1 MPREYAL
8 HPAAGATHQIDYR
21 AELNDQQ
28 YAAVTAPPGQSLV
41 IAGAGSGKTRTLTYR
56 VAYLLDNG
64 IAPEN
69 ILLLTF
75 TNKAAR
81 EMLDRVQSLLPV
93 ETQRL
98 WGGTFH
104 SIGNRLLRKHADRVG
119 LRPGFSI
126 MDREDQKDLMETV
139 LAGSGLDTTQYRFP
153 KPEVLGEIFS
163 LADNTGDGLAKV
175 VEERYPYFEP
185 VLEGILKMRALYNAK
200 KLETNN
206 VDFDDLLTLSL
217 RLIKDHEDLRERYR
231 RQFQFILVDEFQDT
245 NALQSD
251 LVELLAGPEGNL
263 MVVGDD
269 AQSIYSWR
277 GANLKNILEFP
288 QRHPRAAVYKIEVN
302 YRSVPEVLAL
312 ANAAIARNRGQF
324 TKVLSAARAGKGLLP
339 ALVPLDNP
347 SAQASFV
354 AQRILEL
361 RDEGVELNE
370 IAVIYRAH
378 FHSLEI
384 QMELTNRGIPFA
396 ITSGL
401 RFFEQAHVKDVAAFM
416 KFAVNRS
423 DELSFMRLV
432 RLIPGVGS
440 ASAAKLWDGWMRS
453 QSGIRFQ
460 PSESEAERAG
470 SPHHFSEH
478 LLRLKVPRKAVKVW
492 EQTCYTLDELLDAEG
507 KPQPPAVM
515 IRSIMEGV
523 YEDYMR
529 VKFKNYEQ
537 RRQDLEQ
544 LDNYSARFQDAGEF
558 LSQLALV
565 SGVDTDERPDT
576 GAQDRESVTLTTAH
590 QAKGL
595 EWSAVFAVWLAEG
608 MFPNGRV
615 RESGGAE
622 GLEEERRLFYVTL
635 TRAKDELYLTYPAMF
650 FQARDGNVLQRPSEF
665 LADLPQDLMEKW
677 NVRNVF
683 A

>member
-1 MPREYAL
+1 MSRDYTL
-8 HPAAGATHQIDYR
+8 HTTAGSAQRINYR

-28 YAAVTAPPGQSLV
+28 FAAVTSPPGQALV

-64 IAPEN
+64 IPPSN

-81 EMLDRVQSLLPV
+81 EMLDRVRNLVPV
-93 ETQRL
+93 ETNRL

-119 LRPGFSI
+119 LKQGFSI
-126 MDREDQKDLMETV
+126 MDREDQKDLMDTV
-139 LAGSGLDTTQYRFP
+139 VSGGGIDTTTYRFP

-163 LADNTGDGLAKV
+163 LADNTGKSLDAIL
-175 VEERYPYFEP
+175 ESRYPYFQP
-185 VLEGILKMRALYNAK
+185 VADGIRTVREKYTAK

-206 VDFDDLLTLSL
+206 VDFDDLLTLAL
-217 RLIKDHEDLRERYR
+217 KLLRENPDLLEHYR
-231 RQFQFILVDEFQDT
+231 RMFQFILVDEYQDT
-245 NALQSD
+245 NTLQCALID
-251 LVELLAGPEGNL
+251 LLSGEGGNL

-277 GANLKNILEFP
+277 GANVKNILEFP
-288 QRHPRAAVYKIEVN
+288 KRYPQARVHKIEVN
-302 YRSVPEVLAL
+302 YRSVPEILTL
-312 ANAAIARNRGQF
+312 ANQAISGNKDQF
-324 TKVLSAARAGKGLLP
+324 RKALQPHREGKGTLP
-339 ALVPLDNP
+339 ALVPLDNG
-347 SAQASFV
+347 SSQAAFV

-361 RDEGVELNE
+361 RDEGVDLNE

-384 QMELTNRGIPFA
+384 QMELTNRGIPFQ

-416 KFAVNRS
+416 KFAANRI
-423 DELSFMRLV
+423 DEVSFMRMV
-432 RLIPGVGS
+432 RLVPGVGS
-440 ASAAKLWDGWMRS
+440 ASAGKMWELWLQG
-453 QSGIRFQ
+453 GAALG
-460 PSESEAERAG
+460 ELTHEAFARA
-470 SPHHFSEH
+470 
-478 LLRLKVPRKAVKVW
+478 LLAIKVPKKAAKTW
-492 EQTCYTLDELLDAEG
+492 EQTAYTLSELIGPDG
-507 KPQPPAVM
+507 KLAAPHAM

-529 VKFKNYEQ
+529 AKFKNSDQ
-537 RRQDLEQ
+537 RKQDIEQ
-544 LDNYSARFQDAGEF
+544 LGNYSARFTDVQEF

-565 SGVDTDERPDT
+565 SGVDTDERPAASPDT
-576 GAQDRESVTLTTAH
+576 EAVTLTTAH

-595 EWSAVFAVWLAEG
+595 EWHAVFAVWLADG
-608 MFPNGRV
+608 MFPNNRV
-615 RESGGAE
+615 IEEGGEE
-622 GLEEERRLFYVTL
+622 GLEEERRLFYVTV
-635 TRAKDELYLTYPAMF
+635 TRAKDELYLSYPVINY
-650 FQARDGNVLQRPSEF
+650 QARDGEVLQRPSRF
-665 LADLPQDLMEKW
+665 LQELPPNLMEKW
-677 NVRNVF
+677 NVRSVF

>member
-1 MPREYAL
+1 MSRDYAL
-8 HPAAGATHQIDYR
+8 HPASGSAHRIDYR
-21 AELNDQQ
+21 AELNEQQ
-28 YAAVTAPPGQSLV
+28 FEAVTAPPGQSLV

-56 VAYLLDNG
+56 VAFLLDNG

-93 ETQRL
+93 ETSRL

-104 SIGNRLLRKHADRVG
+104 SIGNRILRKHADRAG

-126 MDREDQKDLMETV
+126 MDREDQKDLLDAV
-139 LAGSGLDTTQYRFP
+139 LASSGLDTTQYRFP

-163 LADNTGDGLAKV
+163 LADNTGDGIGKTV
-175 VEERYPYFEP
+175 GERYPYFEP
-185 VLEGILKMRALYNAK
+185 VLEGILRMRELYTAK

-206 VDFDDLLTLSL
+206 VDFDDLLTLTL
-217 RLIKDHEDLRERYR
+217 RLFREHDDLRERYR
-231 RQFQFILVDEFQDT
+231 RQFQFILVDEYQDT
-245 NALQSD
+245 NTLQSG
-251 LVELLAGPEGNL
+251 LVELLAGPDGNL

-277 GANLKNILEFP
+277 GANLRNILEFP
-288 QRHPRAAVYKIEVN
+288 SRHPQARICKIEVN

-312 ANAAIARNRGQF
+312 ANAAIAANRGQF
-324 TKVLSAARAGKGLLP
+324 TKALRPAREGKGVLP
-339 ALVPLDNP
+339 ALAPLDNP
-347 SAQASFV
+347 SAQAAFV

-361 RDEGVELNE
+361 RDEGVDLKE

-416 KFAVNRS
+416 KFALNRS
-423 DELSFMRLV
+423 DEVAFMRMV
-432 RLIPGVGS
+432 RLVPGIGN
-440 ASAAKLWDGWMRS
+440 ASAARLWDGWMK
-453 QSGIRFQ
+453 
-460 PSESEAERAG
+460 SEG
-470 SPHHFSEH
+470 SRGETLVGVFSDH
-478 LLRLKVPRKAVKVW
+478 LLKLKVPRKAEKVW
-492 EQTCYTLDELLDAEG
+492 AQTCYTLDELLDAGG
-507 KPQPPAVM
+507 KPQPPAAM
-515 IRSIMEGV
+515 IRSVMEGV
-523 YEDYMR
+523 YGDYMR

-537 RRQDLEQ
+537 RLQDLEQ
-544 LDNYSARFQDAGEF
+544 LDNYSARFTDAAEF

-576 GAQDRESVTLTTAH
+576 APQDRESVTLTTAH

-608 MFPNGRV
+608 MFPNSRV
-615 RESGGAE
+615 LESGGEE
-622 GLEEERRLFYVTL
+622 GLEEERRLFYVTV

-650 FQARDGNVLQRPSEF
+650 FQARDGNVLQRPSRF
-665 LADLPQDLMEKW
+665 IADLPEHLMEKW
-677 NVRNVF
+677 NVRSVF